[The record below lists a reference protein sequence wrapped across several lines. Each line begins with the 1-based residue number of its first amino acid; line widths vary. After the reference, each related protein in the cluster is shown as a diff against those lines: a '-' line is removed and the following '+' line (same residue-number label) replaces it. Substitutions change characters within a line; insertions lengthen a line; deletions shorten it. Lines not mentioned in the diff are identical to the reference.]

1 MKRRF
6 KKLLAYAAA
15 LVFCVQGG
23 AAFASA
29 EGTAPALT
37 GLTVAE
43 YPDVMAYHIGDEL
56 IKDGIRVEAEYE
68 DGTTA
73 DVTADCT
80 FDYDFSKKG
89 NAQVEVAY
97 EGKTTSFESMIIG
110 GSAKFYMVDPA
121 VGGEDVG
128 FYFKE
133 GAALN
138 ECYLWEDE
146 YIVCIEDTDGEG
158 KTFSLEIELKEKQ
171 ITGYDSAPGEKTLIA
186 KIPVG
191 TQTIDVSFPALV
203 IPEEDFGQYMKWR
216 SLSFVYN
223 VCAHDREALTTE
235 QYNYTGKVTGEN
247 VDFLVDY
254 ICNMGEDFPFDY
266 EEMVPADDLKAWMEK
281 YFVIRSFDL
290 TGSSNYNA
298 ENDIYYF
305 FPYGGRGGWGL
316 WYFRAQWNTNE
327 AGDTVVQYRVKDT
340 DPLYKHNTDLVISS
354 DGRIASITM
363 MPKKLELVSAPSKT
377 TYKQGETLDLTGGQI
392 KATYD
397 EERSETLPMTADM
410 ISGYDSAKAGK
421 QTVTVSYGGQSVS
434 FDVTVTA
441 SENTPPVIIDD
452 KETGIRLEASE
463 GVVPSDTVL
472 KAEKVTDGENF
483 TIVDKALTDTADQWV
498 AYDIRLL
505 SDNAEIQPNGKV
517 KIAIPRP
524 TELNTDKLA
533 LFHVAEDGKLTQIPF
548 TLDEATDM
556 IVFETD
562 HFSLYVVAETSETN
576 NGSSNPPTGDGGQA
590 PLLWSIASLILA
602 MSALTFLSAR
612 RQKSREST

>member
-1 MKRRF
+1 MKRSF

-15 LVFCVQGG
+15 LVICVQGG
-23 AAFASA
+23 AVFASA
-29 EGTAPALT
+29 EGTASEVTQLT
-37 GLTVAE
+37 IAE

-56 IKDGIRVEAEYE
+56 ITDGIRVEASYE

-80 FDYDFSKKG
+80 FDYDFSQKG

-97 EGKTTSFESMIIG
+97 EGLTTSFESIVIG
-110 GSAKFYMVDPA
+110 DSAKFYMVDPA
-121 VGGEDVG
+121 EGSEDVG

-133 GAALN
+133 GAALS
-138 ECYLWEDE
+138 ECYLWEDD
-146 YIVCIEDTDGEG
+146 YHIFIEDVDDEG
-158 KTFSLEIELKEKQ
+158 TPCFLEVKLKEKQ
-171 ITGYDSAPGEKTLIA
+171 ITGYDSTPGEKTLTA
-186 KIPVG
+186 KVPVG

-203 IPEEDFGQYMKWR
+203 IPEEDFDQYMKWR

-254 ICNMGEDFPFDY
+254 ICNMGEDLPFDY
-266 EEMVPADDLKAWMEK
+266 EETVPADDLKAWMEK

-290 TGSSNYNA
+290 TGSPNYNA
-298 ENDIYYF
+298 ENDTYYF
-305 FPYGGRGGWGL
+305 LPYSGYGGWGL
-316 WYFRAQWNTNE
+316 WYFRAQWKTNE

-354 DGRIASITM
+354 DGRIVSVTM
-363 MPKKLELVSAPSKT
+363 MPEKLELVSAPSKT
-377 TYKQGETLDLTGGQI
+377 AYKQGENLDLTGGQI
-392 KATYD
+392 KAIYD
-397 EERSETLPMTADM
+397 EERSETLPITADM

-421 QTVTVSYGGQSVS
+421 QTVTVTYGGQSVT

-441 SENTPPVIIDD
+441 SENPSPIVIDD

-472 KAEKVTDGENF
+472 KTEKVTDGENF
-483 TIVDKALTDTADQWV
+483 TIVDKALTDTADKWV
-498 AYDIRLL
+498 AYDISLL

-524 TELNTDKLA
+524 TELNADKLA
-533 LFHVAEDGKLTQIPF
+533 LFHVAEDGKLTPISF
-548 TLDEATDM
+548 TLDEATDSV
-556 IVFETD
+556 VFETD
-562 HFSLYVVAETSETN
+562 HFSLYVVAEKTGTDS
-576 NGSSNPPTGDGGQA
+576 GSSNPPTGYNGQGIL
-590 PLLWSIASLILA
+590 PLAVLLMAGAAVLL
-602 MSALTFLSAR
+602 LR
-612 RQKSREST
+612 KRQAVK